1 MLRSLVGS
9 EMCIRDRSNTMPKV
23 YPPKTGLARGPN
35 KGHIVEPLPLHNKPS
50 EKKGKLG
57 AKVSLARSVIREMV
71 GFTPYERRCM
81 DLLNQGFDKRALKFC
96 KKRLGTHSRGKRKR
110 LEMENEIQKQ
120 KMKK

>member
-1 MLRSLVGS
+1 MGR
-9 EMCIRDRSNTMPKV
+9 EENPAMPKV

-35 KGHIVEPLPLHNKPS
+35 KGHIVEPLPLKQKPS
-50 EKKGKLG
+50 EKKGILG
-57 AKVSLARSVIREMV
+57 KKVSMARAVIREMC

-96 KKRLGTHSRGKRKR
+96 KKRLGTHRRGKKKR
-110 LEMENEIQKQ
+110 AEMEKELQAM